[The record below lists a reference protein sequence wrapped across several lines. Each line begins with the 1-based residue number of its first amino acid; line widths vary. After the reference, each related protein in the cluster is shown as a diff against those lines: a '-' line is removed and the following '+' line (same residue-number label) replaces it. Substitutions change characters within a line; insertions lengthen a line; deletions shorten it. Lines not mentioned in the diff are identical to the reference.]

1 MTVISPLTRVKTR
14 LGLTD
19 TTRDALLAELLTSAE
34 DAAKAYTGRD
44 ELPSGAQTA
53 VVCLAVIAY
62 NRRGTEGE
70 TSRSEGGISV
80 SMEAI
85 PGDIRAM
92 LAPYR
97 IIRTVM

>member
-44 ELPSGAQTA
+44 ELPQGAETA
-53 VVCLAVIAY
+53 VVCLAILAY
-62 NRRGTEGE
+62 NRLGMEGE
-70 TSRSEGGISV
+70 TSRSEGGVSV
-80 SMEAI
+80 
-85 PGDIRAM
+85 GVDAM
-92 LAPYR
+92 PEDVRSLLRPFRVA
-97 IIRTVM
+97 RTVM